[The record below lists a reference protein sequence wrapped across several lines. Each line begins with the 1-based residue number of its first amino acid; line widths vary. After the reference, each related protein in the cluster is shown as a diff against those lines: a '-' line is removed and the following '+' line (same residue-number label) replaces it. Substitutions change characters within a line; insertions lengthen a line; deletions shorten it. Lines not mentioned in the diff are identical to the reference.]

1 MIEFEVKDMTC
12 GHCVETITR
21 VVKET
26 APTASVDIQLARHRV
41 RVDGVSDPGM
51 IEHVIREVGYTPVIV
66 PASPA

>member
-26 APTASVDIQLARHRV
+26 APTASVSIDLPAHLV
-41 RVDGVSDPGM
+41 RVDGELNAEV
-51 IEHVIREVGYTPVIV
+51 IERAIREVGYTPVLKI
-66 PASPA
+66 

>member
-26 APTASVDIQLARHRV
+26 APTASVGIDLPAHLV
-41 RVDGVSDPGM
+41 RIDGEFKADV
-51 IEHVIREVGYTPVIV
+51 IERAIREVGYTPVLK
-66 PASPA
+66 P